1 MDVGISSRS
10 LSLWFAVFRD
20 IGHNTSRSRRS
31 VPARDS
37 PHSQDQQ
44 SVLSFSATAGEAPM
58 KRLGYLAMLM
68 VLSSSAT
75 TAQAGQSYSFVIGG
89 HRIHIEARHGCRSLS
104 CVSWSDLGRN
114 RRDRDEDAPAAKPS
128 VAAPA
133 PAQAQPAPAAVQAPP
148 APAPVQQQVQPAQ
161 QAQPVQ
167 QAQVAPP
174 APQVQSPQVQVASPA
189 PVVTAP
195 SRTIELASTTTQ
207 SVPPPASKIG
217 SKTESKSEARIVV
230 LPAPATSQPPAPQP
244 AVTQPTVTQ
253 PAPQP
258 APALTKTKDERTT
271 ADTPLGDWQTE
282 GKKGLVRIE
291 PCGKSLCGYVLNAST
306 NAAGETVLSN
316 MTSKSANKWTG
327 DIFSRATGNSY
338 YARMTLKAPNTL
350 HVEACAVLRFF
361 CSGNDWTRVVT
372 KPDELIISRQGRN
385 APSS

>member
-1 MDVGISSRS
+1 M
-10 LSLWFAVFRD
+10 
-20 IGHNTSRSRRS
+20 
-31 VPARDS
+31 
-37 PHSQDQQ
+37 
-44 SVLSFSATAGEAPM
+44 M

-114 RRDRDEDAPAAKPS
+114 RRDRDEDAQEAKPA
-128 VAAPA
+128 VTAPA
-133 PAQAQPAPAAVQAPP
+133 PAQPAPAAVQAPP
-148 APAPVQQQVQPAQ
+148 APVQQQV
-161 QAQPVQ
+161 QPVQ

-174 APQVQSPQVQVASPA
+174 APQA
-189 PVVTAP
+189 PVAP
-195 SRTIELASTTTQ
+195 PPVAAPPRTIELASTTTQ
-207 SVPPPASKIG
+207 SLPPPAP
-217 SKTESKSEARIVV
+217 KTETKSEAKIVV
-230 LPAPATSQPPAPQP
+230 LPPPAVPQL
-244 AVTQPTVTQ
+244 

-258 APALTKTKDERTT
+258 APVKAKDERTT

-291 PCGKSLCGYVLNAST
+291 PCGKFLCGYVLNAST

-372 KPDELIISRQGRN
+372 KPDELIISRQGTN

>member
-1 MDVGISSRS
+1 
-10 LSLWFAVFRD
+10 
-20 IGHNTSRSRRS
+20 
-31 VPARDS
+31 
-37 PHSQDQQ
+37 
-44 SVLSFSATAGEAPM
+44 M

-114 RRDRDEDAPAAKPS
+114 RRDRDEDAPAAKPA

-148 APAPVQQQVQPAQ
+148 APVQQQVQ
-161 QAQPVQ
+161 
-167 QAQVAPP
+167 
-174 APQVQSPQVQVASPA
+174 APQVQAPQVQVPQVQVAPPVAA
-189 PVVTAP
+189 PP
-195 SRTIELASTTTQ
+195 RTIELASTTSQ
-207 SVPPPASKIG
+207 SVPPLA
-217 SKTESKSEARIVV
+217 SKTESKPEARIVV
-230 LPAPATSQPPAPQP
+230 LPAPATSQPPAPPP

-253 PAPQP
+253 PPAPQP
-258 APALTKTKDERTT
+258 APALTKAKGERTT
-271 ADTPLGDWQTE
+271 ADAPLGDWQTE

-306 NAAGETVLSN
+306 NAKGEAVLSG
-316 MTSKSANKWTG
+316 MTLKGDNKWTG

-338 YARMTLKAPNTL
+338 FAKMTLKAPNTL

-372 KPDELIISRQGRN
+372 KPDELIISRQGTN